1 SSTIRIGSENPG
13 SLSSSVS
20 PVLAAGVFS
29 GYNAAYYGAITG
41 GKGNVSMN
49 NGLWQLTGDSD
60 INSLTTRNSRVQSGA
75 FRTLTVNTLD
85 ATGSDFVLRT
95 DLKDADKISITEKAS
110 GSDNTLNVSF
120 MKNPSPGQS
129 LNIPLVSAPVGTSGD
144 IFKAGTRV
152 TGFSR
157 VT

>member
-1 SSTIRIGSENPG
+1 
-13 SLSSSVS
+13 SVS
-20 PVLAAGVFS
+20 PVLAAGLFS

-60 INSLTTRNSRVQSGA
+60 INSLTTRNSRVQSEENGA
-75 FRTLTVNTLD
+75 FRTLTVKTLD

-120 MKNPSPGQS
+120 M
-129 LNIPLVSAPVGTSGD
+129 
-144 IFKAGTRV
+144 
-152 TGFSR
+152 
-157 VT
+157 

>member
-1 SSTIRIGSENPG
+1 
-13 SLSSSVS
+13 
-20 PVLAAGVFS
+20 
-29 GYNAAYYGAITG
+29 
-41 GKGNVSMN
+41 
-49 NGLWQLTGDSD
+49 
-60 INSLTTRNSRVQSGA
+60 
-75 FRTLTVNTLD
+75 
-85 ATGSDFVLRT
+85 SDFVLRT

-129 LNIPLVSAPVGTSGD
+129 LNIPLVSAPAGTSGD

-157 VT
+157 VTPTLRVDTTGGSTKW